1 MTPEEKYTFIHNFL
15 PHAQRKTRARLIQN
29 KAFFVYCLLLVAV
42 FAIFSVV
49 PKMYPGILGFASSIS
64 VGDLFKYANRT
75 REEAGL
81 ADLRL
86 NPELTK
92 AAEAKAA
99 DMFKDDYWAHV
110 SPKTGKEPWDFILA
124 QDYDYS
130 YAGENLAKN
139 FSNSREVVDAWYN
152 SPSHRENLLSKN
164 YDEVGYAVV
173 NGVLDGYKTTLVV
186 QMFGRPRNPTY
197 LASAEV
203 EGKLLKDSAQK
214 EQLAAVPLAQP
225 ISSQVGSV
233 LPAMDVATM
242 YKYIAGVFAGF
253 VISLLALDIWY
264 SKRKAIPKLTGHA
277 FAHLTFFIAAL
288 VGVLF
293 VFSPGKIL

>member
-124 QDYDYS
+124 QDYDYFIAQATLMGKLAVVFGKALGARGKMPNPK
-130 YAGENLAKN
+130 AGGVIMPGANVKDIASKFKSNLRIRNNKEIIMKVSVGKEDFTDDVLADNIVAICEAVHHALPNGEANIKDTIVKFFIPVF
-139 FSNSREVVDAWYN
+139 FSNC
-152 SPSHRENLLSKN
+152 
-164 YDEVGYAVV
+164 
-173 NGVLDGYKTTLVV
+173 
-186 QMFGRPRNPTY
+186 
-197 LASAEV
+197 
-203 EGKLLKDSAQK
+203 
-214 EQLAAVPLAQP
+214 
-225 ISSQVGSV
+225 ISII
-233 LPAMDVATM
+233 DNC
-242 YKYIAGVFAGF
+242 K
-253 VISLLALDIWY
+253 
-264 SKRKAIPKLTGHA
+264 
-277 FAHLTFFIAAL
+277 
-288 VGVLF
+288 F
-293 VFSPGKIL
+293 VFVFQFWK